1 MQLLTDLV
9 LYFCLMKKLL
19 GIIFLI
25 LLLNSNVYSKDG
37 SGNLRFTAN
46 SFNSFLAYL
55 RGDGSDI
62 GGVMMSSGMPIGF
75 AINQKGNNTFYYY
88 CPKKYG
94 DNCMPGGH
102 IKAQSDCTNRS
113 KKRGE
118 DRCFVFA
125 KGRKI
130 VWDSI
135 NYKIKKKP
143 SVMEVKEL
151 FAKHGWYGAIENKE
165 IVKPKITNKKKEV
178 TKKVSKNSSD
188 IVDKLKELNKLK
200 SNGVLTEEEFAR
212 AKKKLLE

>member
-1 MQLLTDLV
+1 
-9 LYFCLMKKLL
+9 MKKLL

-75 AINQKGNNTFYYY
+75 AINQKGNNTYYYY

-130 VWDSI
+130 VWDSVSI
-135 NYKIKKKP
+135 KIPKKP
-143 SVMEVKEL
+143 TNEQFKEI
-151 FAKHGWYGAIENKE
+151 FAKNDWYGDTKSKDIS
-165 IVKPKITNKKKEV
+165 KPKITKKKKKE
-178 TKKVSKNSSD
+178 TKKVTKNSSD
-188 IVDKLKELNKLK
+188 LINKLKDLKELRDND
-200 SNGVLTEEEFAR
+200 VLTDEEFLK